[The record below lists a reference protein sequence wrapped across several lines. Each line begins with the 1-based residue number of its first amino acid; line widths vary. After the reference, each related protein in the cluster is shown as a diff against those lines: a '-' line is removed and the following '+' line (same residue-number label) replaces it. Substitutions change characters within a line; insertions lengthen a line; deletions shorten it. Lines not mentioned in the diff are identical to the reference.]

1 MAKLTDKQKR
11 FVDEYLIDLNATQAA
26 IRSGYSEKSAAR
38 IAIELLNKTH
48 VQAEIQRRQSK
59 REKRTEITQDMVV
72 KELARVAFA
81 NGSEFA
87 RVIERPVVSPETG
100 IAITDGSGKP
110 LMRQCVVLTPTD
122 KLTPDQRAAIAGIK
136 EGKNGIEV
144 STCDKVK
151 ALELL
156 GRHLGLF
163 TDNVNL
169 TTTTPVQ
176 IINDIPKGDGD
187 G

>member
-11 FVDEYLIDLNATQAA
+11 FVDEYLKDLNATQAA
-26 IRSGYSEKSAAR
+26 IRAGYSEKTAGQ
-38 IAIELLNKTH
+38 IGEQNLKKLEIF
-48 VQAEIQRRQSK
+48 AEIKRRQSD

-87 RVIERPVVSPETG
+87 KVTEQPVFDALGVPLLDK
-100 IAITDGSGKP
+100 DGNQ

-122 KLTPDQRAAIAGIK
+122 KLTSDQRAAISGIK

-169 TTTTPVQ
+169 STTTPVQ
-176 IINDIPKGDGD
+176 IVNDIPKGDSNG
-187 G
+187 

>member
-11 FVDEYLIDLNATQAA
+11 FVDEYLKDLNATQAA
-26 IRSGYSEKSAAR
+26 IRSGYSQKSAAR

-59 REKRTEITQDMVV
+59 REKRTKVTQDMVV

-87 RVIERPVVSPETG
+87 KVTEQPVFDALGVPLVDK
-100 IAITDGSGKP
+100 DGKQ
-110 LMRQCVVLTPTD
+110 LTRQCVVLTPTEQ
-122 KLTPDQRAAIAGIK
+122 LTSDQRAAIAGIK

-144 STCDKVK
+144 ATCDKVK

-156 GRHLGLF
+156 GRHLGMF
-163 TDNVNL
+163 TDNVKL
-169 TTTTPVQ
+169 SGTTPVQ
-176 IINDIPKGDGD
+176 IINDIPKGDNSG
-187 G
+187 